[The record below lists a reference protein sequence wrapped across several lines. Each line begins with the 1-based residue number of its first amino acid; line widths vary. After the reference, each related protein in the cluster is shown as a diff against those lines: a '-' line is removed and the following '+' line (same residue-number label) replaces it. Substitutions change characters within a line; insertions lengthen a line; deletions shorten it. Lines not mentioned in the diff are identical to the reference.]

1 VIITLRLTRTISKL
15 ALLVPL
21 LLAGFLLFFVVRQHF
36 IIRAF
41 SDIRYTVSPAA
52 LAAAVE
58 MLPDSPRLN
67 WRMAESLIN
76 EQGDFA
82 SALKYAEHAVA
93 LSPQS
98 ELYWHV
104 LAQAQEGV
112 GQLAEAETSMR
123 RAAAWAPN
131 NSEIH
136 WALANLLVRL
146 GKWEEATAPFDAAGR
161 LSPSL
166 YPMAFDLLWQVNGR
180 RLEQLKAVAGQSEA
194 GQLALMQFC
203 AEQGLFEEAAQVF
216 KRIDRQK
223 ALTSPFSDSF
233 IGTLI
238 KQHQL
243 ELARTV
249 WLSLVANSASEND
262 EATGLWN
269 GNFERDL
276 LRSLNH
282 FDWNLRE
289 NKYMRCGLENGRGRN
304 GSRALK
310 LVFNGQDTTTLNG
323 EIAQRLVLKPGHAHR
338 LECYAKP
345 YRLQT
350 PEGPRLAVLQNGYVL
365 ASSPPVEAGSG
376 DWQRLVVE
384 FTAPSDTRNLN
395 VAIMRVPKYAYD
407 DPTSGVIW
415 FDDCSLRAQ

>member
-36 IIRAF
+36 IVRAF

-58 MLPDSPRLN
+58 LLPDSPRLN

-93 LSPQS
+93 LSPQN
-98 ELYWHV
+98 ELYWYV

-112 GQLAEAETSMR
+112 GQLAEAETAMR
-123 RAAAWAPN
+123 RAAGWAPN

-180 RLEQLKAVAGQSEA
+180 RLEPLKAVAGQNEA

-223 ALTSPFSDSF
+223 ALTSPFSDAF

-249 WLSLVANSASEND
+249 WLSLVANGASEND
-262 EATGLWN
+262 QAPGLWN

-276 LRSLNH
+276 LRSLNY

-289 NKYMRCGLENGRGRN
+289 NKYVRCGLENGRGRN

-310 LVFNGQDTTTLNG
+310 LVFNGLDTTTLNS
-323 EIAQRLVLKPGHAHR
+323 EIAQRVVLKPGHAYR

-350 PEGPRLAVLQNGYVL
+350 PEGPRLAIQQNGYAL
-365 ASSPPVEAGSG
+365 ASSSPVEAGSG

-395 VAIMRVPKYAYD
+395 VEIMRVPKYAYD